1 MFSAFT
7 GALQGRLRRARECRA
22 LQSQGTDCF
31 SQPAAENLA
40 LEGPV
45 GIVKRNARTGR
56 TDILVVYNWMHLA
69 TLHDENELQDLSL
82 RGQAVTFDLDSYK
95 LLIGTL
101 LDRTK
106 AGSIPHRVIE
116 LPAIGEPDVLMP

>member
-1 MFSAFT
+1 M
-7 GALQGRLRRARECRA
+7 
-22 LQSQGTDCF
+22 
-31 SQPAAENLA
+31 
-40 LEGPV
+40 
-45 GIVKRNARTGR
+45 
-56 TDILVVYNWMHLA
+56 VYNWMHVA
-69 TLHDENELQDLSL
+69 TLHDEKELQDLSL

-106 AGSIPHRVIE
+106 AGSMPHRVIE